1 MGVKWTEIFAI
12 KNDTTRRHGRG
23 KFGFNF
29 EAHHFDGVVM
39 SGPKTEKEEKRK
51 QNFSAASRTAAL
63 GALGY
68 FNLLT
73 IATSTDLI
81 CVHSKIMYGARDEI

>member
-39 SGPKTEKEEKRK
+39 SGPKTEKEEKSK
-51 QNFSAASRTAAL
+51 QNFSAGSRTAAL

-68 FNLLT
+68 FYLLT

-81 CVHSKIMYGARDEI
+81 CVHPYVDHVGRTG